1 MVRRKH
7 VIFQTN
13 KVIAQ
18 RSERAKFGAGRGE
31 VVVERRPVRLS
42 SNLTRLDSPTR
53 PPPKPKPNNGG
64 CFAWA
69 AVVGLVLVIAR
80 CSSST
85 LAPTA
90 PSSAAEVVGD
100 AQEALV
106 SAVSKQ
112 TPPHVE
118 PLSLKDVRRGDARV
132 AIAAKED
139 LAGEMIY
146 SQNCYDVVGRDFSWS
161 KLDECGAFDAAASL
175 ALGDEV
181 PPAADKEVAWFDS
194 EAGAGRYL
202 KAATAAGLDSDAADQ
217 RLAELQAMVAA
228 RRKPKGVA
236 PKATPVFPDAEPDE
250 GPPPESGENVNGAA

>member
-1 MVRRKH
+1 MR
-7 VIFQTN
+7 
-13 KVIAQ
+13 
-18 RSERAKFGAGRGE
+18 GRGD

-42 SNLTRLDSPTR
+42 TNLTRLDPPTL
-53 PPPKPKPNNGG
+53 PHPKPKPNNGG
-64 CFAWA
+64 CFALA

-85 LAPTA
+85 PAPTA
-90 PSSAAEVVGD
+90 SSPAAEVVGN

-106 SAVSKQ
+106 SAVSEQ
-112 TPPHVE
+112 TPPPVE
-118 PLSLKDVRRGDARV
+118 PLSLKDVRRGDIRV
-132 AIAAKED
+132 TIAAKED

-146 SQNCYDVVGRDFSWS
+146 SQNCYDVVGRGFSWG

-181 PPAADKEVAWFDS
+181 PPGADKEVAWFDS

-217 RLAELQAMVAA
+217 RLSALQSMVAA
-228 RRKPKGVA
+228 RHKAKGVA
-236 PKATPVFPDAEPDE
+236 PSATTVPSDGDPDE
-250 GPPPESGENVNGAA
+250 GPPPESGDNVSGAV